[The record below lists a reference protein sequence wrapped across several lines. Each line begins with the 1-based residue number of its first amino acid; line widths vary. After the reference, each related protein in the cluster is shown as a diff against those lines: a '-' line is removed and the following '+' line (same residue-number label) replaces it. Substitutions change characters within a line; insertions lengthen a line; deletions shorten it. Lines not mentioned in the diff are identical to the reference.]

1 MVRNR
6 RRIRTFLMGAA
17 LVGSGAL
24 IAGCGG
30 SSNNNTNNNSK
41 SASAPTKHVSFVR
54 AADVS
59 SAAAGFK
66 LDMAM
71 HISAAGHSVDINAN
85 GSFTPKAHQGSM
97 TMDLSGGALNGQ
109 TVQMQMVLS
118 GGTMYMKL
126 PPSLAAKVPGGKP
139 WLSLNFSQ
147 IGKAMNIPGYGS
159 MLNSSSGIYNPG
171 QYLDYLKAAA
181 DGSVKDLGQETVDG
195 VQTTHYQAQIDF
207 AKLPDAVPAAERP
220 AIRQLVKVL
229 QAHAKLSGI
238 PVDAW
243 IDNSNLVRKVA
254 LTLSGTVNGQPLNE
268 AITLNITDYG
278 TQPAPTVPSPD
289 QTTNLSSMMQGAGI
303 SG

>member
-6 RRIRTFLMGAA
+6 RRIRTFLMSAA
-17 LVGSGAL
+17 LLGSGAL

-30 SSNNNTNNNSK
+30 SSNNITK
-41 SASAPTKHVSFVR
+41 SASASTKHVSFVR

-66 LDMAM
+66 LNMAM
-71 HISAAGHSVDINAN
+71 HITTAGHSVEVNAN
-85 GSFTPKAHQGSM
+85 GSFTPKARQGSM
-97 TMDLSGGALNGQ
+97 TMDLSGLNGQ
-109 TVQMQMVLS
+109 NVQMQMVLS

-126 PPSLAAKVPGGKP
+126 PASLAAKVPGGKP
-139 WLSLNFSQ
+139 WISIDFSQ
-147 IGKAMNIPGYGS
+147 MGKAMNIPGYGS
-159 MLNSSSGIYNPG
+159 MLNGSSGVFNPG
-171 QYLDYLKAAA
+171 QYLDYLKAAS

-207 AKLPDAVPAAERP
+207 AKLPDAVPAAQRP
-220 AIRQLVKVL
+220 AIRQLVKLL
-229 QAHAKLSGI
+229 QAHAKLGTM

-254 LTLSGTVNGQPLNE
+254 LTLNATVNGQQLNE

-289 QTTNLSSMMQGAGI
+289 QTTNLSSMMQG
-303 SG
+303 SGLSG